1 VTSAAA
7 MRQGLTIAAQADPST
22 AEGLADAI
30 ARAEI

>member
-1 VTSAAA
+1 L
-7 MRQGLTIAAQADPST
+7 RIAAEADPST